1 MGKRILNSENE
12 YGLITTPQYSFYEYS
27 DSESYKSFMKN
38 FYNTKKRVVK

>member
-27 DSESYKSFMKN
+27 DSDKSFMKN